1 MSKRY
6 EITGRTVSGAY
17 KTIGY
22 WFTDEPM
29 ESVAKALVNAI
40 DQGSLNYWDSQQKT
54 FSIMTQYKDYTE
66 ISVKEY

>member
-22 WFTDEPM
+22 WFTDDPI
-29 ESVAKALVNAI
+29 ESVAKTLVNAI
-40 DQGSLNYWDSQQKT
+40 DQGSLNYWDSQQTT
-54 FSIMTQYKDYTE
+54 FSIMTQYKDYAE